1 MKLLRTF
8 GWGEK
13 KLLSGGHAVTGR
25 VTDVKKCWWLKVN
38 TKPVRVSGL
47 DGAVFPNIIHFTYE
61 VDGVSYQGS
70 RYVGLHPSFPRKGE
84 ALVVYYDEQNPTRYA
99 VNI

>member
-13 KLLSGGHAVTGR
+13 KLLAAGLTTVGK
-25 VTDVKKCWWLKVN
+25 VTDVKRCWWLKVN

-47 DGAVFPNIIHFTYE
+47 DGAVFPNIIHFTYQ

-70 RYVGLHPSFPRKGE
+70 RYVGLNPNFPRKGGT
-84 ALVVYYDEQNPTRYA
+84 LTVCYDEHDPAQYA